1 MSGSG
6 KSFYAEYLNNYLS
19 AKHYKINLLDG
30 DIIRDRYKTSIGFSY
45 DEICQNNLTIADSCY
60 KEYKDYDF
68 SIISVISPY
77 EHIRKKIRKLFKKD
91 ILFIYIH
98 SDIESLVSR
107 DTKGLYKKARD
118 GEISNLIGYSD
129 DSLYETPVSPDLTIN
144 TTTIDDPD
152 KNFILLKSYIDEIIS
167 K

>member
-6 KSFYAEYLNNYLS
+6 KTFYAEYLNNYLS
-19 AKHYKINLLDG
+19 EKHYKINLLDG

-45 DEICQNNLTIADSCY
+45 DEICHNNLTIADSCF

-77 EHIRKKIRKLFKKD
+77 EHIRKKIRELFKLD
-91 ILFIYIH
+91 ISFIHTH
-98 SDIESLVSR
+98 SDIESLVLR
-107 DTKGLYKKARD
+107 DTKGLYKKAKD
-118 GEISNLIGYSD
+118 GEISNLIGYSE
-129 DSLYETPVSPDLTIN
+129 DSLYETPASPDLKIN
-144 TTTIDDPD
+144 TTSTDDPEI
-152 KNFILLKSYIDEIIS
+152 NYILLKNFIDEIIS